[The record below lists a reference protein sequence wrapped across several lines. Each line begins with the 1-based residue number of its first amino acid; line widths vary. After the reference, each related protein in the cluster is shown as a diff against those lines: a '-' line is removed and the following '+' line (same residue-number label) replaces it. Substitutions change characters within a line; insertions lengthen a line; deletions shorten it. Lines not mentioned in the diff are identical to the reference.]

1 MAFREKKM
9 LKKKVFWIGV
19 LLALALGGAGYYL
32 YATRFAAAAVPAETS
47 ALQTA
52 VASQGDLVI
61 LASGSGSVVP
71 ARQVSLGFDESGTLI
86 ELLAQEGDTVRAGEV
101 LARLQTKESA
111 ESLAAQAA
119 EAELAVIKAQNALD
133 DLYANAEIARTQA
146 LSDIAAYAQEVRDA
160 QYQLENYTLPTFLQ
174 GMETVE
180 AVDRMKAAL
189 DQAWRDFEPY
199 RYFPQTDETR
209 QRLLVAL
216 NLAQSN
222 YDAAIKRL
230 NYEYA
235 LQVAEANL
243 AKARQ
248 EYEKYKDGPA
258 ADELAEA
265 QATLE
270 NARANLALAQATRP
284 ILELVAPFDGTVL
297 AVDASVGEALSGA
310 FLTLADL
317 STPTLE
323 VFLDETDL
331 DKVAVGYPAE
341 VVFDALPDRTF
352 SGRVVQVSRSLQD
365 VSNVQ
370 AIRALVQ
377 LDLESMDPPV
387 DLPVGLNAAVDV
399 IAGKAANAVLVPIEA
414 LRDLGDGE
422 YGVFVVEN
430 GEPRLRVVEVGLM
443 DLTTAEIRS
452 GLQAGEVV
460 STGITQVK

>member
-1 MAFREKKM
+1 MERKM
-9 LKKKVFWIGV
+9 LKKKAFWIGV
-19 LLALALGGAGYYL
+19 GLALALAGAGYYL
-32 YATRFAAAAVPAETS
+32 YATRFAAAAVPAEIS

-71 ARQVSLGFDESGTLI
+71 ARQISLGFDESGTLI
-86 ELLAQEGDTVRAGEV
+86 ELLVQEGATVRAGDL

-111 ESLAAQAA
+111 ESLAAQVA

-146 LSDIAAYAQEVRDA
+146 LSNIAAYAQEVRDA
-160 QYQLENYTLPTFLQ
+160 QYQLENYTAPTFLQ

-180 AVDRMKAAL
+180 AVDQMKAAL
-189 DQAWRDFEPY
+189 DRAWQDFEPY
-199 RYFPQTDETR
+199 RYLPQTDETR
-209 QRLLVAL
+209 QRLLDAL
-216 NLAQSN
+216 NLAQSD

-230 NYEYA
+230 NYEYM
-235 LQVAEANL
+235 LRVAEANL
-243 AKARQ
+243 TKARQ
-248 EYEKYKDGPA
+248 DYEKYKDGPA

-270 NARANLALAQATRP
+270 NARANLALARAAKP
-284 ILELVAPFDGTVL
+284 ILELAAPMDGTVL
-297 AVDASVGEALSGA
+297 AIDAGVGEAISGA

-331 DKVAVGYPAE
+331 DKVSMGYPVE
-341 VVFDALPDRTF
+341 VIFDALPDRTF
-352 SGRVVQVSRSLQD
+352 TGRVVQVSRSLQD
-365 VSNVQ
+365 VSSVQ
-370 AIRALVQ
+370 AIRVLVQ
-377 LDLESMDPPV
+377 LDQESINPVV
-387 DLPVGLNAAVDV
+387 DLPVGLNASVDV
-399 IAGKAANAVLVPIEA
+399 IAGRATNAVLVPIEA
-414 LRDLGDGE
+414 LRELGEGE

-430 GEPRLRVVEVGLM
+430 GEPHLRVVEVGLM
-443 DLTTAEIRS
+443 DLTTAEIKS
-452 GLQAGEVV
+452 GLQAGEIV